1 MNTIIK
7 YLSIFTVI
15 SILLLMSTTS
25 IAQKLYLKTSP
36 NNSQEN
42 IDSLPRIPAYLSLAA
57 DNRIQP
63 NTFSISSTSAFCNQ
77 AFFCRQE
84 VKLEKAIKVPV
95 KFRLGSLEQAN
106 YYEGKR

>member
-1 MNTIIK
+1 MNHKYKILSFSITI
-7 YLSIFTVI
+7 LM
-15 SILLLMSTTS
+15 LLLVSKFST
-25 IAQKLYLKTSP
+25 AQKNFISTSP
-36 NNSQEN
+36 KSNIVNNDTFPPVLS
-42 IDSLPRIPAYLSLAA
+42 YLSLAP
-57 DNRIQP
+57 DKN
-63 NTFSISSTSAFCNQ
+63 NKLTFLSISAAAAFCNQ